1 MIFYEE
7 IYSFELE
14 SSLLAKW
21 FHKIILIHHQKR
33 YCREF
38 RSETFLQKSRTLDIL
53 HRL

>member
-7 IYSFELE
+7 IYSFESE
-14 SSLLAKW
+14 SNLLAKR

-33 YCREF
+33 FYREF
-38 RSETFLQKSRTLDIL
+38 GSETFLQKSRTQDIL